1 MRLTGGV
8 GGALGFNLLLVAG
21 VGTLGWLIGLS
32 LQMNSAYFYWEDVA
46 FTAIYTLIGAAIWAL
61 VYPFLQAALLHISL
75 RMLGAGTYRYANT
88 AKVVLYLNGWTW
100 TLYALG
106 SFLLSWL
113 LPPFASFSGL
123 GHIGSLFLLF
133 GGYYTFALSSALDTT
148 LLKGFS
154 ACVISVSIGFGAMV
168 AVIAGF
174 FTVCLM
180 AF

>member
-21 VGTLGWLIGLS
+21 VGTLGWLLGLS
-32 LQMNSAYFYWEDVA
+32 LQMNNAYFSWAEVA

-61 VYPFLQAALLHISL
+61 VYPFLHAALLHISL

-100 TLYALG
+100 TLFALG
-106 SFLLSWL
+106 SFLSSWL

-123 GHIGSLFLLF
+123 GQIGSLFLLF